1 MQVTELNTDGLKRE
15 FKVVVG
21 SADIQSRV
29 AGRLDEIARTASLPG
44 FRPGKVPMPV
54 LKKRFGPSVMGE
66 VLEQTVNDTSFK
78 AMEDRGLRPAAQPKI
93 EITSFPE
100 GGDLEF
106 KMAVELLPEIKPMD
120 FKTLK
125 LERLK
130 AEPADDEVQK
140 AVERLAEARRT
151 TAKIAEDRPAK
162 AGDVVLID
170 FTGKIDG
177 VEFAG
182 GSAKDH
188 RLELGSNQ
196 FVPGFEEQLVGHKAG
211 ETVDMKVTF
220 PKDYAGEAVAGKDA
234 VFTVPIKE
242 IHEKAPL
249 KIDEEFAKSIG
260 FDDLDS
266 LKKAA
271 AEQIGRDYARV
282 ARTRLKR
289 ELLDKLSS
297 AHDFPVPQGMVDNEF
312 AGIKQNV
319 DEARKRGDND
329 PLDRG
334 QERRGH
340 RQGVP
345 PDRRAPHPPRPAA
358 GRDRPPQQHRGDA
371 GRGEPR
377 AARGGAP
384 LPRPGA
390 QGDRVFPLPA
400 RGAGAD
406 PRPAVR
412 GEGGRFHR
420 RDGRHDR
427 EEGVDRGIDE
437 RTRGRAG
444 QGLNKAAR
452 RAISQSHR
460 GGKPRGEEP

>member
-211 ETVDMKVTF
+211 ETVDVKVTF

-329 PLDRG
+329 PSIAGKSDEDIAKEFRPIAERRIRLGLLLAEIGRLNNIEVTQDEVNRALLEEARRFPG
-334 QERRGH
+334 QERKVIEYFRS
-340 RQGVP
+340 QP
-345 PDRRAPHPPRPAA
+345 EALAQIRAPLFEEKVVDFIVEMADTTEKKVSTEELMKEPEDEPA
-358 GRDRPPQQHRGDA
+358 
-371 GRGEPR
+371 
-377 AARGGAP
+377 
-384 LPRPGA
+384 
-390 QGDRVFPLPA
+390 
-400 RGAGAD
+400 
-406 PRPAVR
+406 
-412 GEGGRFHR
+412 
-420 RDGRHDR
+420 
-427 EEGVDRGIDE
+427 
-437 RTRGRAG
+437 
-444 QGLNKAAR
+444 KA
-452 RAISQSHR
+452 
-460 GGKPRGEEP
+460 